1 MSDAMTRRRIPYL
14 PPVAAALLLAAGLGC
29 SLHRANALFDS
40 GDYEGAHEAYRQVV
54 QDNPNNV
61 KARIGLRRTSELAS
75 QAHVEKAKSIEA
87 HGGSD
92 EDIKLELERALV
104 LNLDN
109 QIAQDW
115 MLRIKDREDRA
126 KAASTEDIDQMKEE
140 ADAQGPLQINPR
152 SIEGVDLTF
161 ARRTSLRE
169 IFSALSKASGVNIL
183 LHSSFQDASTS
194 VDLKGLSFQKALDTL
209 MLQNDL
215 FFRVVDANTIM
226 VFKDNQQTREKYENL
241 IIKTYYLSY
250 SDPQDIRQSLT
261 ALMPQLRVF
270 TDKRMNA
277 VIVKARPVE
286 LAIATRVIDQLDKS
300 LPEVMVYVQLMEV
313 TESNL
318 AKVGLLPVIGPTD
331 SSGTYRMGAT
341 TINLNG
347 GGLNTTTGNLNIPSS
362 NIQFLFPNLALD
374 FLKSNGD
381 ARLVANPNVRV
392 LSGETGKINIGEK
405 VSTTQSSIG
414 IPGASGSTGTT
425 GGAGGLGGITG
436 ALGQTSYNYE
446 DVGVK
451 IEVTPRVHFNGEVT
465 LKIKASVT
473 TLKAGS
479 TPGRPD
485 LGNRDIETVTRL
497 KDGETAIFGGLL
509 KDEDQKQLQGIWGLT
524 DIPVLGHL
532 FGNTNTT
539 KAKTDVIMTLRCVL
553 VRKPGITQ
561 QDLDAFNPDDAAV
574 KSGPF
579 APKKKPPVKPTD
591 GSAGKNG
598 GAPAAAQ
605 PGQTPTEPQ
614 PQPAANPVPP
624 GPAGAGQ
631 GPASA
636 QRPPDA
642 SDLVF
647 FISPSS
653 ASLMKND
660 KVEATLSVSGGQG
673 LSSGY
678 LDLQIP
684 PGLTL
689 VSVVPGDFLG
699 GGKVQQVP
707 GPNGTVRLSF
717 TRSVAGQDSGIL
729 ASVTL
734 QALESGNQPILIQG
748 GQFLAGANPISA
760 RWVNA
765 LYTVQ

>member
-1 MSDAMTRRRIPYL
+1 MTRRRSPL
-14 PPVAAALLLAAGLGC
+14 FPAAAAVLLLATGLGC
-29 SLHRANALFDS
+29 SLHRANALFES

-54 QDNPNNV
+54 QDHPNDV

-75 QAHVEKAKSIEA
+75 QTHVDKAKSIEA

-92 EDIKLELERALV
+92 ADITMELEKALI
-104 LNLDN
+104 LNIDN
-109 QIAQDW
+109 QIAKDW
-115 MLRIKDREDRA
+115 LLRIKDRQDRA
-126 KAASTEDIDQMKEE
+126 KAVSAEDLDQMKQD
-140 ADAQGPLQINPR
+140 ADAQGALQINPR

-169 IFSALSKASGVNIL
+169 IFSALAKASGVNIL

-194 VDLKGLSFQKALDTL
+194 VDLKGLGFQKALDTL

-215 FFRVVDANTIM
+215 FFRVVDTNTIM
-226 VFKDNQQTREKYENL
+226 VFKNTPQNREQYENQ
-241 IIKTYYLSY
+241 IIKTYYLSN

-277 VIVKARPVE
+277 VIVKAKPLE
-286 LAIATRVIDQLDKS
+286 LAIADRVISQLDKS

-341 TINLNG
+341 TTNVNL
-347 GGLNTTTGNLNIPSS
+347 GGLNTSTGNLNIPRS

-414 IPGASGSTGTT
+414 IPGSTGSTGTSGT
-425 GGAGGLGGITG
+425 AGGLGGITG
-436 ALGQTSYNYE
+436 AVGQTSYNYE

-451 IEVTPRVHFNGEVT
+451 IEVTPRVHFNDEVT

-509 KDEDQKQLQGIWGLT
+509 KDEEQKQLQGIWGLT
-524 DIPVLGHL
+524 DIPILGHL

-553 VRKPGITQ
+553 VRKPSITQ

-579 APKKKPPVKPTD
+579 APKKKAAPKKD
-591 GSAGKNG
+591 EGGSVGTTT
-598 GAPAAAQ
+598 AQ
-605 PGQTPTEPQ
+605 PGQPAALAQ
-614 PQPAANPVPP
+614 PPAANAVPS
-624 GPAGAGQ
+624 PAVSGQ
-631 GPASA
+631 GPGAA

-647 FISPSS
+647 FISPST
-653 ASLMKND
+653 ANLMKND

-673 LSSGY
+673 LSTGY

-684 PGLTL
+684 AGLKL
-689 VSVVPGDFLG
+689 VTVVPGDFLG

-717 TRSVAGQDSGIL
+717 SRSSAGQDSGIL
-729 ASVTL
+729 ASITL
-734 QALESGNQPILIQG
+734 QALESGNQPLLIQG
-748 GQFLAGANPISA
+748 GQFLAGTSPISA

-765 LYTVQ
+765 LFTVQ